1 MGLVILVV
9 TLGKVLYVAAA
20 AAASLELVEYQVLLL
35 FMPFTRWASYFEIL
49 KIQL

>member
-1 MGLVILVV
+1 MVILVV
-9 TLGKVLYVAAA
+9 TLGKVLYVVV